1 MATKRNIARSRAV
14 SKSFYQSTKSKRTR
28 NRRHRASSIEGK
40 TTDPQRARGRAT
52 VGIDG
57 KTTEPQ
63 KPHEH
68 DRTRRPEPKTT
79 IDPKTTKRP
88 TQEPHE
94 IHKDQKRAKWL
105 VEPFCRIFDPQDP
118 QDPQDPHSHVVLHT
132 HVVI

>member
-1 MATKRNIARSRAV
+1 MARPPSHKDHR
-14 SKSFYQSTKSKRTR
+14 STK
-28 NRRHRASSIEGK
+28 
-40 TTDPQRARGRAT
+40 TTEPQKPQRAIGRAT
-52 VGIDG
+52 VGIEG

-63 KPHEH
+63 KPHDV

-105 VEPFCRIFDPQDP
+105 VER
-118 QDPQDPHSHVVLHT
+118 V
-132 HVVI
+132 

>member
-28 NRRHRASSIEGK
+28 NRRHRWQDHRATKSKRTRNRRHRASSIEGK
-40 TTDPQRARGRAT
+40 TTDPQ
-52 VGIDG
+52 D
-57 KTTEPQ
+57 
-63 KPHEH
+63 PHEH
-68 DRTRRPEPKTT
+68 DRTHRPEPKTT

-105 VEPFCRIFDPQDP
+105 VEPFCRIFDTQKPQK
-118 QDPQDPHSHVVLHT
+118 PQDPHSHVVLHA